1 VRASATARRLT
12 LSCTTPAWW
21 SRPARPVTPVW
32 RRRRKG
38 RRRWRRWW
46 GGCWRGT
53 QVWSSTGGL
62 QRCSGHERAFFF
74 GAIFSRTS
82 KNDHSICQDRLRTHV
97 GRKKTQN
104 GVRSVRFLPRKRR
117 SAAIG
122 SVGTAPPR
130 SSTHRSK
137 RHSAPCRVRRSPI
150 AYFVKMIILPR
161 QPRDKHRE
169 STQNRVPF
177 SCTGVRK
184 LDGYAWTLGK
194 CGDYDDATHHSMLA
208 FDHVVTWLRDVCA
221 IG

>member
-1 VRASATARRLT
+1 MRASATARRLT

-82 KNDHSICQDRLRTHV
+82 KNDHSICQDRLWTHTLEERKLRTAFV
-97 GRKKTQN
+97 LFVSFRGK
-104 GVRSVRFLPRKRR
+104 GVLQRSGALERRHREAQRTDR
-117 SAAIG
+117 SAAL
-122 SVGTAPPR
+122 
-130 SSTHRSK
+130 
-137 RHSAPCRVRRSPI
+137 RR
-150 AYFVKMIILPR
+150 AGCAEVQL
-161 QPRDKHRE
+161 H
-169 STQNRVPF
+169 
-177 SCTGVRK
+177 
-184 LDGYAWTLGK
+184 TL
-194 CGDYDDATHHSMLA
+194 
-208 FDHVVTWLRDVCA
+208 
-221 IG
+221 